1 MVYIPMFLYTYLQ
14 MVFEPKIWGP
24 YYWGFLHTVAH
35 SYPHSPN
42 EVTRRKYYD
51 LIMNMPI
58 FIPVPEIGD
67 RFSEMLDKYP
77 VTPYLVNRDSFI
89 QWMHFIH
96 NKYNERL
103 GKEEVS
109 LGEGIDQYLSLY
121 DIQSIEFAPRIN
133 KHYIYI
139 AFILICLI
147 LIYVYS

>member
-1 MVYIPMFLYTYLQ
+1 MFLYAYLQ
-14 MVFEPKIWGP
+14 MVFESKIWGP

-35 SYPHSPN
+35 SYPHTPN

-58 FIPVPEIGD
+58 FIPVPEMGD

-103 GKEEVS
+103 GKEEPS
-109 LGEGIDQYLSLY
+109 LGEGIDRYLSLY
-121 DIQSIEFAPRIN
+121 DIQSIELAPNN
-133 KHYIYI
+133 KHHIYLAFIFICLVLIYIY
-139 AFILICLI
+139 
-147 LIYVYS
+147 S